1 MKKININYSRQDVE
15 ELTTLVNKK
24 YNKRKSPIR
33 KMRKTK
39 EDKQSYETFNKRNI

>member
-1 MKKININYSRQDVE
+1 MKKVNINYSRQDAE
-15 ELTTLVNKK
+15 ELTTFVNKK

-39 EDKQSYETFNKRNI
+39 EDKQSYETLNKRNI